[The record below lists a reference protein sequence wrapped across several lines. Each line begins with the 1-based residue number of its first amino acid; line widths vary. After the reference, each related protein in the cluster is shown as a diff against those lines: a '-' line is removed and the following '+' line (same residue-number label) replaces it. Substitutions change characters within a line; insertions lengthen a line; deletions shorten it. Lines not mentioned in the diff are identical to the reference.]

1 MAGFE
6 NLSASQSI
14 VSRQLIAFHRR
25 EQMAKLVASTDPTL
39 PEPSTVAR
47 ARNFYL
53 VVNADFTTST
63 PPFKVTG
70 LPRND
75 DDDD

>member
-1 MAGFE
+1 M
-6 NLSASQSI
+6 I
-14 VSRQLIAFHRR
+14 VVTFDPATLTFVKLDGKAERGEVVERR
-25 EQMAKLVASTDPTL
+25 TDPTL

-75 DDDD
+75 DDDDD

>member
-1 MAGFE
+1 
-6 NLSASQSI
+6 
-14 VSRQLIAFHRR
+14 
-25 EQMAKLVASTDPTL
+25 
-39 PEPSTVAR
+39 VAR

-75 DDDD
+75 DDDDD